1 MTVYDLKSGSKI
13 EKIELPVSVALGNF
27 DGLHQGHRELIRQ
40 AKCSEY
46 KSCVFT
52 FSRNPFNSPY
62 IMDITQKLEVLCE
75 LEVDYAC
82 VCDFG
87 DIRDMAPKDFV
98 DEILVDFLNCKRA
111 VCGFDFRFGKD
122 AFGDSVFLKEY
133 LNSIS
138 RECVVVDPVL
148 CNGNT
153 VSSSTIRELLSKGKI
168 IEANALLSRPYAVN
182 YHVTHG
188 NGIGVTL
195 GFPTINQPY
204 DEGRVKLPYGVYIC
218 RCMGYCAVTN
228 FGIKPTVTDKSIP
241 VFETYII
248 GYKGDLYGENIN
260 VEFYKMIR
268 PEKKFSTFDELS
280 KQIALDVKKAEEY
293 FR

>member
-1 MTVYDLKSGSKI
+1 MTVYDLKSGSKV
-13 EKIELPVSVALGNF
+13 EKIDLPVSVALGNF

-62 IMDITQKLEVLCE
+62 IMDIKQKLEVLSE
-75 LEVDYAC
+75 LGVDYVC
-82 VCDFG
+82 VCDFNT
-87 DIRDMAPKDFV
+87 IREMSPKSFI
-98 DEILVDFLNCKRA
+98 DEILINALNCQRA
-111 VCGFDFRFGKD
+111 VCGFNFRFGKN
-122 AFGDSVFLKEY
+122 ASGNSELLLNY
-133 LNSIS
+133 LNGLS
-138 RECVVVDPVL
+138 RECVVVDPIL
-148 CNGNT
+148 YNGKT
-153 VSSSTIRELLSKGKI
+153 VSSSNIRELLSNGRLQ
-168 IEANALLSRPYAVN
+168 EANALLGRPYTVN

-204 DEGRVKLPYGVYIC
+204 DEGRVKLPYGVYVC

-228 FGIKPTVTDKSIP
+228 FGVKPTVTDDSAP

-248 GYKGDLYGENIN
+248 GYNGDLYGESIN
-260 VEFYKMIR
+260 VEFYEMIR
-268 PEKKFSTFDELS
+268 PEKKFSTFEELS
-280 KQIALDVKKAEEY
+280 RQIALDVKKAEEY
-293 FR
+293 FK